1 MLVLCVFFALL
12 TVGLVVPCVI
22 DIATTPKRH
31 FDLPSRQTWL
41 IVVIAFWAFG
51 AAGWLM
57 LGRREV
63 RMHRLWDDM
72 TGNWVP
78 GPGADRR
85 PPASRAASQGPEYLL
100 RSTRRVRQA
109 ATAPARFVAPDD
121 NPYFLLELDRRI
133 REWRE
138 GSGF

>member
-1 MLVLCVFFALL
+1 MLVLCVIFALL

-22 DIATTPKRH
+22 DIATTPKHH

-41 IVVIAFWAFG
+41 IVVIAFWVFG
-51 AAGWLM
+51 AAGWLL
-57 LGRREV
+57 LGRREA
-63 RMHRLWDDM
+63 RMHQLWDDM

-78 GPGADRR
+78 RQADPRY
-85 PPASRAASQGPEYLL
+85 PVSRANGPGPEYLL

-109 ATAPARFVAPDD
+109 ATVPARFVAPDD